1 MLIKLFGVPTPTYG
15 RTRIGYGYVDNL
27 HNLTSLTE
35 KQMPLGED
43 SIGKLWYTERTERL
57 ALEMALATTSDQSML
72 VSKVRLKPPTW
83 VKLAP

>member
-1 MLIKLFGVPTPTYG
+1 MLIKLFGMPTPTYG
-15 RTRIGYGYVDNL
+15 HTRISYGYVDNL
-27 HNLTSLTE
+27 HSLTSLTE

-43 SIGKLWYTERTERL
+43 SIGKLSYTECTEKL
-57 ALEMALATTSDQSML
+57 ALEMALATTSDQNML

>member
-1 MLIKLFGVPTPTYG
+1 
-15 RTRIGYGYVDNL
+15 
-27 HNLTSLTE
+27 
-35 KQMPLGED
+35 MPLGED
-43 SIGKLWYTERTERL
+43 SIGKLSYTERTEKL